1 MKGKILDPSELAEE
15 MRDRLQIFEKLY
27 SRQMEA
33 CRKVMEE
40 SKEKYE
46 WDNIQKV
53 SQPEVMKIQD
63 PSIVRLAEE
72 CAELNTFIEKQR
84 SSKENQ
90 EKLSDDQVNSNS
102 DDSVEGK
109 IEGEENMEKVRS
121 DSEAVEES
129 IYEMAKR

>member
-1 MKGKILDPSELAEE
+1 
-15 MRDRLQIFEKLY
+15 MRDRLQIFDKLY

-33 CRKVMEE
+33 CRKVMDE

-46 WDNIQKV
+46 CDNIQKV
-53 SQPEVMKIQD
+53 SQPEVPKIQD
-63 PSIVRLAEE
+63 PSIIRLAEE
-72 CAELNTFIEKQR
+72 CAELNTFMEKQR

-102 DDSVEGK
+102 DDSIEGK
-109 IEGEENMEKVRS
+109 IEGEGNMEKVRS
-121 DSEAVEES
+121 DSEAIEES